1 MKIINDLKYIDGL
14 TLGQVYAAMFAHGV
28 SAFTRLDLL
37 CNMDAT
43 DYIRFQ
49 SEQNKAYG
57 EGKVTEFFAEYPEE
71 VFLDEQKG
79 ELTLY
84 FEMPDYQLPVH
95 MVVQLN
101 DFGYATLPMSWLTE
115 AQKYAEKLRDE
126 HPGIMC
132 LVATVHNGTLIQMSA
147 ETDPKMLLWAF
158 NKIPQGYK
166 CVLAPDGSVYCL
178 TPRD

>member
-28 SAFTRLDLL
+28 SAFIRLDLL

-49 SEQNKAYG
+49 SEQKRAYG
-57 EGKVTEFFAEYPEE
+57 EQKIAEFFTEYPEE
-71 VFLDEQKG
+71 VFLNEKKR

-84 FEMPDYQLPVH
+84 FAMPDYQPPVH

-101 DFGYATLPMSWLTE
+101 DFGYATLPMSWLVE
-115 AQKYAEKLRDE
+115 AKKYAEKLREE

-132 LVATVHNGTLIQMSA
+132 LVATVHNGTLIQISA
-147 ETDPKMLLWAF
+147 ETDTEIFLREF
-158 NKIPQGYK
+158 NEIPQGYK